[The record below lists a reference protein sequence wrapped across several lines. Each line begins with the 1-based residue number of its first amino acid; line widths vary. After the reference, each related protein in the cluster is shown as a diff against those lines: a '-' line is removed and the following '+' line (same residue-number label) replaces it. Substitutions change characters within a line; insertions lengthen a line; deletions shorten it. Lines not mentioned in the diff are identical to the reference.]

1 MDGTLKNLND
11 SRPVHGEREM
21 FFTTDMQFICWPET
35 ARASAQ
41 GDQIATIQN
50 PAKEYE
56 RMEQPPLQTH
66 GLQLNS
72 VEGFPN
78 MELTRHRHQ
87 SVWRLPRP
95 QRLEQNYAEPHLIT
109 RRALTALMRNSRV

>member
-21 FFTTDMQFICWPET
+21 VFTTDMQFICWPET

-66 GLQLNS
+66 GL
-72 VEGFPN
+72 
-78 MELTRHRHQ
+78 HR
-87 SVWRLPRP
+87 
-95 QRLEQNYAEPHLIT
+95 
-109 RRALTALMRNSRV
+109 